1 MRIVT
6 LDHIKSILPN
16 VDLLSE
22 IESGFAAYSSGLVVV
37 PPVGELSFQS
47 PPGDVHIKYGYI
59 NEDDVYVIKIASGFY
74 ENKIENLPVGNG
86 MMLVF
91 SQKTGQPLAMLQD
104 ECYLTDVRTAVAGA
118 ITAKHLSPKNIDRI
132 GIVGTGTQAKL
143 QLQYLKDVID
153 CNKVVV
159 WGRSS
164 DSLSNYI
171 KSMDSY
177 NYQVEPTASID
188 DIVKQCQLIITCTP
202 SEKALID
209 EVNPGTH
216 ITAIGSDTTSK
227 RELSSKLLFQADVVI
242 TDSKSQ
248 CKARGEI
255 YQASKD
261 GFLTSSVLE
270 LGDIINGIDAG
281 RVSQEQITVADLTG
295 VAVQDIQISK
305 AILRNL

>member
-177 NYQVEPTASID
+177 NYQD
-188 DIVKQCQLIITCTP
+188 DKFLV
-202 SEKALID
+202 
-209 EVNPGTH
+209 
-216 ITAIGSDTTSK
+216 
-227 RELSSKLLFQADVVI
+227 LS
-242 TDSKSQ
+242 
-248 CKARGEI
+248 R
-255 YQASKD
+255 
-261 GFLTSSVLE
+261 
-270 LGDIINGIDAG
+270 
-281 RVSQEQITVADLTG
+281 
-295 VAVQDIQISK
+295 
-305 AILRNL
+305 